1 MTVQRRLDRKA
12 KAAITAVMF
21 VFLLIVGLGLRSCVV
36 ALSPEQTVA
45 APDSDKDQLVLVGKE
60 TMVVPSGSVGSKM
73 VSWLTGGGTGTRA
86 FDVGDQAFRPGSDEL
101 TQLGLLRLERFAGM
115 MRADSGLKARVI
127 LFTDGVSRLD
137 DQLAD
142 KRTARIRTELIARR
156 VPISRISTESRA
168 SPVNAANSNRKQPPI
183 VVVLSK

>member
-36 ALSPEQTVA
+36 ALTPEQTVA
-45 APDSDKDQLVLVGKE
+45 APDSGKDQLVLVGKE

-86 FDVGDQAFRPGSDEL
+86 FEVEDQAFRPGSDEP

-115 MRADSGLKARVI
+115 MRADSNVKARVI
-127 LFTDGVSRLD
+127 VFTDGARGSD

-142 KRTARIRTELIARR
+142 KRTARIRTELIARS
-156 VPISRISTESRA
+156 VPSSRISTEARA
-168 SPVNAANSNRKQPPI
+168 APANATISNRRQPPI